1 MSLKKQITELETK
14 LKALNFRIKRC
25 DEILQKGEKAAVER
39 QRDSIQA
46 IVSTINILKGSIEEA
61 KFGQGEN
68 EDDIGQW
75 SQDIE
80 AQVAAADQHCE
91 KLSQFIK
98 EIDTKEKNLELAKN
112 HDQAMIFEKQLLDQK
127 LEAAYKTKQL
137 AEGTVRLPKLNITK
151 FNGKPHDWVRFS
163 GQFEAMVD
171 SLNVPAITKF
181 SHLKELVEPQIRS
194 AIDCLPFTDEGY
206 ERAMKYLKEKYGH
219 PSEVAGAYITNIIE
233 LPFISERDVPRL
245 HKFYE
250 QLLFNVESL
259 ETLGKLDTIQGATY
273 YVVKKLEV
281 IKAELVSHVETNWRD
296 WSFRDLVDALRKWT
310 EINVIVK
317 AQKRNKETPHNPYNR
332 APGGRALTSRESEVK
347 CIYCQSAEHKA
358 ISCDKVTKP
367 SERKKILA
375 EKHLCFN
382 CAIGQHAAS
391 SCKSKISCQNCQM
404 RHHTSICPS
413 TPEVGLTAT
422 NVQPMNAS
430 VVHPVVIVQIN
441 GRKFRALLDS
451 GASNSFIS
459 QTLVNLVGAQA
470 VKTSTRQISTL
481 MGTKTTKMSQ
491 FDLSLEALKGDFSL
505 KVRATMIKKRELL
518 QLDNP
523 HNDKRIEA
531 HQHLRDIELED
542 QPTTEKL
549 PVHVILGANEYA
561 KIRTSQVRIGR
572 QGEPVAELTRFGWA
586 IMSPGKDSD
595 PTLGCLAVNT
605 TLDHEQLCALDVL
618 GLADSPSGDQD
629 VVYQEFRE
637 QLTRNRDEGWYETA
651 LPWKGD
657 HPPLSSYRNGS
668 LRRLHT
674 QVRKLRKTGKLEEY
688 DAVIREQL
696 DEGIV
701 ERAPDEAVGREFYM
715 PHRAVIREG
724 AESTKMRVVYD
735 CSAREGDG
743 SPSLNDCVDVGP
755 SLQNKLWDVLVR
767 GRFHAVALAGD
778 LRKAFLQV
786 RVKEK
791 DRDALRFHWL
801 RSIDSN
807 EVETLR
813 FTRAIFGLGCS
824 PFLLGGVIE
833 QHLAGWIDK
842 RPESVAEIS
851 RSLYVDDLISGA
863 SDVGKCQDLKSDAT
877 EVFADASFE
886 LHKWHSN
893 APELEDQ
900 CANPENSEDTTYAK
914 EQLGSTTGECK
925 LLGLAWNKTE
935 DTLSVVF
942 PDEKVKPT
950 KREVLGKL
958 ARVYD
963 PLGLVSP
970 MTLQGK
976 MIFRE
981 ACESKISWDAP
992 LPAKLAKLWD
1002 SWESR
1007 LPARVSTRRSV
1018 ATYREPVD
1026 AVELHAFGDASGRGV
1041 ATAVYAVV
1049 SQTSGVTQGLIAAK
1063 SRLAK
1068 QGLTIPRLELVAG
1081 HMAAN
1086 AVDNVRR
1093 ALEGFPVTATYCW
1106 LDSTVALHWIRGG
1119 GEYRQFVAN
1128 RVRKI
1133 QEHKIDAWMYVP
1145 TAQNPADL
1153 GSRGGS
1159 VEGSE
1164 LWWNGPQWL
1173 SDHDLWPANLVTTDS
1188 PESAAEAKVIRE
1200 VIAVTSVAEPD
1211 EFDNLLAKYR
1221 LKKSLRVCV
1230 WVSRFVRSCRGDKR
1244 LGPITA
1250 TEMEEQLKWW
1260 IRRVQQRARASGRFL
1275 EEQLQLNLQEND
1287 DKILE
1292 CRGRIQGSYPLYIPD
1307 ECELATKLVEK
1318 AHCTTLHGGIGLTVA
1333 SIREEYWIP
1342 RLRRLTKRVIKS
1354 CSGCK
1359 RFLAR
1364 ALASP
1369 PPGLLPKERTQGT
1382 TAFEVVGVDFAGPI
1396 RYRRKKTQEGKSY
1409 LVLFACSLSRA
1420 LHLELLLSLETA
1432 EFLGALKRFIA
1443 RRGRPTKIYS
1453 DNGKTFVA
1461 AAKWLKK
1468 IMQDEQLHDF
1478 LADKR
1483 ISWQFNLSRA
1493 PWWGGQFERLVG
1505 LFKRSFYKTIG
1516 AGLLTYAELCEV
1528 VLNVEV
1534 ELNNRPLDYVDDDL
1548 QLPILTPASFL
1559 FQRSNRI
1566 PELEPHREEVD
1577 LRKRAKYLRSCKDAL
1592 WKRWSSEYLTALRER
1607 HRCDRNRKSLKL
1619 SVGDVVI
1626 VRSDDRNRAK
1636 WPLGIVERL
1645 IPGKDGVVRAVKLR
1659 AGKSYL
1665 ERPVQH
1671 LYPLELSCDRSQTT
1685 PKDLNPEAPP
1695 FRPKRDA
1702 AVAAKLRSEEVL
1714 QNEQEL

>member
-61 KFGQGEN
+61 KFGQGED

-332 APGGRALTSRESEVK
+332 PPGGRALTSRESEVK

-877 EVFADASFE
+877 EVFTDASFE

-893 APELEDQ
+893 APKLEDQ

-976 MIFRE
+976 
-981 ACESKISWDAP
+981 ISWDAP
-992 LPAKLAKLWD
+992 LPDKLAKLWD

-1049 SQTSGVTQGLIAAK
+1049 SQASGVTQGLIAAK

-1106 LDSTVALHWIRGG
+1106 LDSAVALHWIRGG

-1318 AHCTTLHGGIGLTVA
+1318 AHCMTLHGGVGLTVA

-1354 CSGCK
+1354 CTGCK

-1566 PELEPHREEVD
+1566 PELESHREEVD

-1619 SVGDVVI
+1619 SVGDMVI
-1626 VRSDDRNRAK
+1626 VRSDNRNRAK